1 MDFTNFFSQVLS
13 DPNSPESIRILIIL
27 IGGFLVGLTS
37 GMLIGRS
44 LSKKWRKSARED
56 KESLNALQAK
66 FAALQEEF
74 DLQLADLQKSENEL
88 NETRAR
94 VTALTAEN
102 GRLSEELSAAN
113 NKIEHLE
120 ARVQA
125 DSALMEDLR
134 HQILGQKARLKE
146 LSDESNEGAGAPIS
160 DTATLHE
167 RLSEVEKKLPE
178 IEARLR
184 DLPSL
189 GKKDDSK

>member
-13 DPNSPESIRILIIL
+13 NPNSPESIRILIIL

-56 KESLNALQAK
+56 KEALNALQAK

-88 NETRAR
+88 SETRAR
-94 VTALTAEN
+94 VAALTAEN

-146 LSDESNEGAGAPIS
+146 LSGKTNEGANAPMS
-160 DTATLHE
+160 DTAMLHE

-184 DLPSL
+184 NLPSL
-189 GKKDDSK
+189 GKKDDSM